1 MAVRDKEVG
10 LRGAQVKA
18 LSRLLSNDKTY
29 SSCRCTHFLA
39 DTVRPINEAPYA
51 FFLANLHELLPRQDH
66 TWIRGDR
73 VDPSDDLVALQV
85 VRPRCI
91 GRGIAVVDVRI
102 RVFDIADLR
111 TETVDDLC
119 MRHGEGEYDARRRG
133 PRRLGAAAEVANRA
147 RDGVLR
153 RRSCMREARETSLV
167 YRTK

>member
-73 VDPSDDLVALQV
+73 VDHRDDLVAPRIM
-85 VRPRCI
+85 RPRCI
-91 GRGIAVVDVRI
+91 GRSIAIVDVRV
-102 RVFDIADLR
+102 RAFDIIDLR
-111 TETVDDLC
+111 TEAVDDL
-119 MRHGEGEYDARRRG
+119 RVRRREGDCDARRRG
-133 PRRLGAAAEVANRA
+133 PRRLGAVAEVADRA
-147 RDGVLR
+147 RDGVIR
-153 RRSCMREARETSLV
+153 CRSCI
-167 YRTK
+167 